1 MRTFKMVLGAM
12 AAQDLSGVAAGRR
25 LDKTS
30 SNAIGVDVVRAGS
43 KQRHGKSSSGPVQ
56 RNEQARVS
64 RHRTVCKRREG
75 EAGGGGEGGIQEPW

>member
-43 KQRHGKSSSGPVQ
+43 KQRHASRAV
-56 RNEQARVS
+56 ARCSETS
-64 RHRTVCKRREG
+64 RP
-75 EAGGGGEGGIQEPW
+75 A